1 MSVLLQNNSAVKD
14 TYITAVHS
22 ERRLQILDING
33 HGLFGSSTLKK
44 KKKWIH
50 LLRITSSTSNAIAV
64 SHKVQSLRC
73 LQFSHV
79 RHCSAYGTFRCCLI
93 SV

>member
-14 TYITAVHS
+14 TYIMAVHS

-44 KKKWIH
+44 KSGSIYSESPLAQVK
-50 LLRITSSTSNAIAV
+50 LL
-64 SHKVQSLRC
+64 L
-73 LQFSHV
+73 
-79 RHCSAYGTFRCCLI
+79 
-93 SV
+93 